1 MGDAAH
7 AVHPLAGQG
16 LNLGFLDCAALVDV
30 LSESS
35 GFGEPKLLRRYE
47 RWRRSEN
54 LLAAAA
60 LDGLERLFSSDHP
73 AVARLRVAGLDAVG
87 RVPFVKRRLALR
99 ALGLSGDI
107 PAFLKADPEPGVDF
121 G

>member
-1 MGDAAH
+1 M
-7 AVHPLAGQG
+7 
-16 LNLGFLDCAALVDV
+16 DCAALVDV

-35 GFGEPKLLRRYE
+35 GSGSGAGCCGEPKLLRRYE

-54 LLAAAA
+54 LLAATA
-60 LDGLERLFSSDHP
+60 LDGLERLFSSDNP
-73 AVARLRVAGLDAVG
+73 AIARLRVAGLGAVG

-107 PAFLKADPEPGVDF
+107 PAFLKADPEARVDF